1 MKNIIYVLCIS
12 ANLFAQFQP
21 QTTEE
26 LQTAVNQYQLDC
38 TSDSYGDINAWDV
51 SLITDMSSLFYDF
64 TNFNCDISSW
74 DVSNVTNMSYML
86 GKTYSFNQNISSWDV
101 STTINMEG
109 MFNDSYYFDQDISSW
124 DVSNVTNMTGMFY
137 NASSFNQDISSWN
150 VVNVTSMFVM
160 LDGTALSENNQCS
173 IHTAFSS
180 NESWPYDW
188 SEYCEN
194 FDNIFVPNDFLTI
207 NEAMNVVEEN
217 DTIFVTEGVYAE
229 SISINHSMSLIGYPG
244 VVIDGSGYN
253 AVINIEADSVLVQG
267 FEIIGDTLTVGG
279 IIVLPGSEHI
289 TLRDNVI
296 HGMQLPNE
304 SSALLA
310 SYGILS
316 YGDGSG
322 PPNPPRNLIIE
333 NNEIYD
339 INAFGISLGSFS
351 DSVFIKNNYIHD
363 IDRIDLSPYGYDEDL
378 SVGVI
383 AQFGGWIQIEDND
396 FSNVLLG
403 SNLYFSYGEV
413 SNNTYDDST
422 KIYLAYNDTNPI
434 NIPDSSSFPQNAS
447 ATRFGEFGGI
457 SGTVIAH
464 LKNIQ
469 DAIDYADNMTEIY
482 VTSGVFFENINISG
496 KDISLIGE
504 NPINTFISSNDWDYI
519 FDLDSSNVLIKDFS
533 IINDSYG
540 INAHNNTN
548 LILENSLINATTS
561 SLNIQ
566 NSNSTLDNVTIIDNI
581 SGLNLTNSTVSIS
594 NSIINGNISIMDSS
608 ILEITYS
615 NVFGGFEGEGN
626 INEDPLF
633 CDPENNDFS
642 LASNS
647 PCLGSGFEGD
657 NMGVFDIGCE
667 SIVPEITEFLV
678 YYNFNEDIAGF
689 QFDLDGAN
697 ILGAYGG
704 VADSNGFMISTSETT
719 VLGISLA
726 GEVISVGSG
735 ILCVLEIEGNIDNVC
750 LNNLLLAGS
759 GGVSIDG
766 NIENCN
772 TIVVDT
778 EQSIEQNILLE
789 EYKISNVYPN
799 PFNPIATI
807 SYIIPKPSNL
817 IISIYDIGGNSL
829 EILRDEYTYPGE
841 YSVQWNGEKFPSGI
855 YFVNFKTKNFNRTK
869 KLMLIK

>member
-86 GKTYSFNQNISSWDV
+86 GKTYSFNQNISSWNV